1 MKYVAFKMQ
10 LHPGFEA
17 EYKKRHNEIW
27 PDLKALLTTSGI
39 SNYHIYLDEPT
50 GALFATME
58 VADQNTADD
67 NKNHPIM
74 KRWWDYMSD
83 IMESNLD
90 KSPMATPLTEVFYLP

>member
-17 EYKKRHNEIW
+17 EYKKRHHEIW
-27 PDLKALLTTSGI
+27 PELKTLLTASGI
-39 SNYHIYLDEPT
+39 RNYHIYLDEAT

-58 VADQNTADD
+58 VADQNTIDD
-67 NKNHPIM
+67 NKNYPIM

-90 KSPMATPLTEVFYLP
+90 KSPVVTPLREVFYLP